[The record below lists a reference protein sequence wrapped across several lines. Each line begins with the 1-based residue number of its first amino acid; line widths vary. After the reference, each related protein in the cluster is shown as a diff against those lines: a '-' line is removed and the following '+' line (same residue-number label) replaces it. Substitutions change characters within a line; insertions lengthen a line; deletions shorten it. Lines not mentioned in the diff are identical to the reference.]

1 MNSYLNYVWIFI
13 WTMYF
18 KVFELCMDFYLKH
31 VLTMYFKMLELCM
44 DFYLK
49 YIF

>member
-18 KVFELCMDFYLKH
+18 KV
-31 VLTMYFKMLELCM
+31 LELCM
-44 DFYLK
+44 DFLFEAC
-49 YIF
+49 INHVF